1 MQKVLA
7 ALSASLAFAV
17 PANCGGSADSGLYG
31 RVVISPAQP
40 VCRVGV
46 PCTAPAKNVRLTFST
61 RGRSIVQTRT
71 DVRGRYRV
79 TLRPGTYA
87 VAVGLRTIG
96 RGLEP
101 RQAVVR
107 TGRYRRVDFTLDTG
121 IR

>member
-1 MQKVLA
+1 MQKILA

-17 PANCGGSADSGLYG
+17 PANCGGNADSGLYG
-31 RVVISPAQP
+31 RVVIDPAQP
-40 VCRVGV
+40 VCRIGV
-46 PCTAPAKNVRLTFST
+46 PCTAPAKHVVLKFAVPGRPIVRTK
-61 RGRSIVQTRT
+61 T
-71 DVRGRYRV
+71 DERGRYRV
-79 TLRPGTYA
+79 TLRPGTYI
-87 VAVGLRTIG
+87 VAAENRAIG